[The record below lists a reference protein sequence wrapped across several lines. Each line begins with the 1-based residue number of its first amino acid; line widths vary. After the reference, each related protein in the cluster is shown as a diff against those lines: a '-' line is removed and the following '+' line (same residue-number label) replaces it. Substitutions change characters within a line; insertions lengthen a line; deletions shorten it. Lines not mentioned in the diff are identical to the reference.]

1 MVNVLSPEEK
11 FTTTAINKSPARV
24 WDAAWK
30 AGAVEVDRRDQRFV
44 VMRIDILAKA
54 LDDARY
60 NRPQSLEDMLSG
72 YDHETAKEG
81 AAWFLND
88 EPKGRERL

>member
-30 AGAVEVDRRDQRFV
+30 AGVVEVDRRDQRFV
-44 VMRIDILAKA
+44 VMRLDILAKA
-54 LDDARY
+54 LDDARH
-60 NRPQSLEDMLSG
+60 NRPQSLNDMLVG
-72 YDHETAKEG
+72 YDRDAAKKDT
-81 AAWFLND
+81 AWFSDD
-88 EPKGRERL
+88 EPTGKERL